1 MEPLDDFIDE
11 SRRTERSAF
20 IRSHQHPFLVVS
32 VPDEAGDGW
41 RAFRTTQF
49 TPKQVQTPMPV
60 SASDYRLL
68 RIVKTSRN
76 PWADRISIGRAA
88 NNDLV
93 VRDPSVS
100 KLHAHL
106 RLEPDKATVADSGSR
121 NGTTVNGR
129 PVKDHEA
136 VSLVPGDELQ
146 LGSVNMVF
154 HDAAG
159 LYDFLR
165 GLT

>member
-11 SRRTERSAF
+11 SSNEDRAAFART
-20 IRSHQHPFLVVS
+20 HTYPFLVLR

-49 TPKQVQTPMPV
+49 TPNQVNRPMP
-60 SASDYRLL
+60 AGARDFRLL
-68 RIVKTSRN
+68 RIVKTARN

-93 VRDPSVS
+93 IRHASVS

-106 RLEPDKATVADSGSR
+106 RVDGARVYVADAGSR
-121 NGTTVNGR
+121 N
-129 PVKDHEA
+129 
-136 VSLVPGDELQ
+136 
-146 LGSVNMVF
+146 
-154 HDAAG
+154 
-159 LYDFLR
+159 
-165 GLT
+165 